1 MTIKQIIVHKLDH
14 SQGSEQL
21 QAIPASQSLT
31 SSPSLEL
38 VLDDLLQTYNKK
50 PDKCYGQFSDLAED
64 GFPERLKAYIELSSG
79 DSAEEQASGFTQL
92 TSGTLTRLGQSL
104 SEAGA
109 ISGGYVMFADYQQ
122 GLTRYLLLCMLS
134 SQNSVTITDE
144 LTIQDTSY
152 LDTARMSLA
161 CRINITDWQKNPEA
175 GRYLSFLRPKGGK
188 RLSTVFQEV
197 IGCSETSSS
206 KEEADTLL
214 KAVEA
219 YCQEEPV
226 EENRTIVKRQVYDYC
241 QNKLDEGG
249 SLSMQELTGHLS
261 EAGPD
266 DFARFV
272 NTQDYDMSTPLSPER
287 RKLTQ
292 LVRYTGRS
300 KGLSLSFDAE
310 LLGGQIRYDET
321 NDQLIIT
328 GVPDK
333 LKEQLKQA

>member
-14 SQGSEQL
+14 SPGSEQL
-21 QAIPASQSLT
+21 QAIPAPQSLA

-38 VLDDLLQTYNKK
+38 VLDDLVQTYNKK
-50 PDKCYGQFSDLAED
+50 PDKCYGQFSDLAD
-64 GFPERLKAYIELSSG
+64 DSFPERLNNYITQSP
-79 DSAEEQASGFTQL
+79 EEQHTGFTSL
-92 TSGTLTRLGQSL
+92 TSETLTRLGQSL

-109 ISGGYVMFADYQQ
+109 ISGGYLLFADYQQ

-134 SQNSVTITDE
+134 SQNSVTITDQ

-161 CRINITDWQKNPEA
+161 CRINITDWQKNPDA

-226 EENRTIVKRQVYDYC
+226 EANRSVVKRQVYDYC
-241 QNKLDEGG
+241 QNKLDEGE
-249 SLSMQELTGHLS
+249 SLSMQELTGYLS

-272 NTQDYDMSTPLSPER
+272 NTRDYDMDTPMSPER

-310 LLGGQIRYDET
+310 LLGGQIRYDEA

-328 GVPDK
+328 GVPEK
-333 LKEQLKQA
+333 LKAQLKQA